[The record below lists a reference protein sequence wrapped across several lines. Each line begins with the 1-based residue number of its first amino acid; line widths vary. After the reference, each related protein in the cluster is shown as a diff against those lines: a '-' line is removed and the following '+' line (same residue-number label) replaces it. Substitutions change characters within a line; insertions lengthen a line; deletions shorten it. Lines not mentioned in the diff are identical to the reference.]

1 MLNFQTKNGEVQ
13 LKGSLELGKMLFGS
27 DEKVN
32 IVLKNIRDDCASIT
46 DPDRCEL
53 AFKRMTCAKETAQK
67 GGLVVPN
74 EMI

>member
-1 MLNFQTKNGEVQ
+1 MVQ
-13 LKGSLELGKMLFGS
+13 IKGSLELGKMLFGS
-27 DEKVN
+27 DD
-32 IVLKNIRDDCASIT
+32 IVTVVLAKIRDDCAPIT

-53 AFKRMTCAKETAQK
+53 AYKRMICAKETAQK